1 VNFRLKVNSP
11 AISMFFI
18 SLMLI
23 LPFLFPHHPFPIQT
37 FYTEWLVAALALL
50 AFVPLIKQTAW
61 PAYQVPTII
70 WLPITM
76 LIVMALQL
84 AVLDI
89 AYWQNYFLVAQYF
102 IFAALMMLLGAMLK
116 QAVGFNKTINVIAI
130 ALLIS
135 GLIST
140 VIIFLDLA
148 NIRLSGWILD
158 SKAGAVAN
166 IGQQNHLAT
175 LLALALAGLAYLFA
189 KQSLKGYLAWP
200 VFIFLLSGLAL
211 TASRSAWV
219 FVGLITVSALVYRH
233 LQNKPQSSVH
243 MIASPKRLLILLVLP
258 VLFYLLQIGLPH
270 LPTSKTLT
278 TSNQRMVEL
287 AQKKDSPRLQLYQA
301 TWYVYAD
308 NPLLGTGLGQMAWHD
323 IEHANRVP
331 ELKGTNSQSHNT
343 VLQFLAETGA
353 IGTTLLLVCLLA
365 FFLRVK
371 SAPISPERWLWWLM
385 LSIIAT
391 HAMLEYPLWYM
402 HYLALTALLLGV
414 GDTQIQ
420 RLKRTRP
427 QLLVAVFTILW
438 AASLVQTMHDFRIIE
453 RWYAQNQRVKL
464 NDVRFDEMFSQFKP
478 VRTFSPL
485 AIYAEV
491 QLANTLPIDR
501 DGLKDKLAIYK
512 RLLKAYPTPGLT
524 YNYAILLALD
534 RRHDEAINHLK
545 HTFIRYPEGID
556 QHWQRTAKIAVQG
569 EYMLFKYIKYIE
581 HLRDGEP
588 LDTNGPVMMDQK
600 QFNQPAVKPSPND
613 IRI

>member
-1 VNFRLKVNSP
+1 
-11 AISMFFI
+11 MFFI

-23 LPFLFPHHPFPIQT
+23 LPFLFPYHPFPIQT
-37 FYTEWLVAALALL
+37 FYIEWLTAALALF

-61 PAYQVPTII
+61 PSYQVPTII
-70 WLPITM
+70 WLPIGM

-89 AYWQNYFLVAQYF
+89 AYWQNYFLAAQYF

-116 QAVGFNKTINVIAI
+116 QAIGFNKTIKVIAI

-140 VIIFLDLA
+140 IIIFLDLA
-148 NIRLSGWILD
+148 NIRLGGWILD

-166 IGQQNHLAT
+166 VGQQNHLAT

-189 KQSLKGYLAWP
+189 KQSLKMYLAWP
-200 VFIFLLSGLAL
+200 MFIFLLSGLAL
-211 TASRSAWV
+211 TASRSAWI
-219 FVGLITVSALVYRH
+219 FVGLITVSALVYRY
-233 LQNKPQSSVH
+233 LQSKTQLTV
-243 MIASPKRLLILLVLP
+243 SPKRLLILLVLP

-270 LPTSKTLT
+270 LPTSKALT
-278 TSNQRMVEL
+278 TSNQRLVEL
-287 AQKKDSPRLQLYQA
+287 AQKKDSPRLQLYKA
-301 TWYVYAD
+301 TWYVYTD

-353 IGTTLLLVCLLA
+353 IGTTFLLVCLLA

-385 LSIIAT
+385 LSIIAI

-414 GDTQIQ
+414 GDVQIQ
-420 RLKRTRP
+420 SLKRARP
-427 QLLVAVFTILW
+427 QLLVAMFTMLW

-453 RWYAQNQRVKL
+453 RWYAQNQRIKL
-464 NDVRFDEMFSQFKP
+464 NDVRFDEMLRQFKP
-478 VRTFSPL
+478 IRAFSPL

-501 DGLKDKLAIYK
+501 DGLNDKLAIYK

-534 RRHDEAINHLK
+534 GRHDKAINHLK
-545 HTFIRYPEGID
+545 HTFMRYPEGID

-569 EYMLFKYIKYIE
+569 ERMLFKYIKYIE

-588 LDTNGPVMMDQK
+588 LDTNEPVIMGH
-600 QFNQPAVKPSPND
+600 QPAIKPSPKD